1 MPTASRQPDPSASP
15 TPQQLGAIG
24 TTGMIRG
31 TTRLLGILGNPLS
44 HSYSPAMHN
53 GGIRGL
59 GLDLVYLPFP
69 VETAGLPQLLAGL
82 KAAGFLG
89 VNVTMPHKQAVVPLC
104 DTVSNISRVMGA
116 VNTIVHRD
124 GKLHG
129 TTTDPE
135 GFIAAFRD
143 AGHSFDGKSVAIL
156 GNGGSART
164 IAFALAL
171 ITKARSAT
179 LVARAPDKSATL
191 IAEIKTAAPTFDIR
205 SIALDAYAVTQQQDG
220 AFDVIVNTTPVGM
233 HPDVNASPLPGDLL
247 KPGQVVYDILYNP
260 EETALIQA
268 ARAAGCATVG
278 GLGMLVHQG
287 IASFRLWTGK
297 DPDPRFYY
305 EGIRLQKEFENGT
318 GSPV

>member
-1 MPTASRQPDPSASP
+1 MPTPS
-15 TPQQLGAIG
+15 QQSDLPVLPLEQSGPSSL
-24 TTGMIRG
+24 IRG
-31 TTRLLGILGNPLS
+31 STRLLGIFGNPLS

-53 GGIRGL
+53 GGIQGL
-59 GLDLVYLPFP
+59 GLDLVYVPFP
-69 VETAGLPQLLAGL
+69 VETSGLANLL
-82 KAAGFLG
+82 KALKAVGFLG
-89 VNVTMPHKQAVVPLC
+89 VNVTMPHKQSVVPLC
-104 DTVSNISRVMGA
+104 DTISNISRVMGA

-135 GFIAAFRD
+135 GFINAFRD

-171 ITKARSAT
+171 LTHARTAT
-179 LVARAPDKSATL
+179 LVARAPEKSTDL
-191 IAEIKTAAPTFDIR
+191 IAEVKAAAPQFDIR
-205 SIALDAYAVTQQQDG
+205 AIALDDYATAQHTHGD
-220 AFDVIVNTTPVGM
+220 FDVIVNTTPVGM
-233 HPDVNASPLPGDLL
+233 HPNVSASPLPGDLL
-247 KPGQVVYDILYNP
+247 KPSQIVYDIVYNP

-268 ARAAGCATVG
+268 ARAKGCSTVG

-297 DPDPRFYY
+297 EPDPAHFY
-305 EGIRLQKEFENGT
+305 EGIRLQQKMELDQNSGKRA
-318 GSPV
+318 